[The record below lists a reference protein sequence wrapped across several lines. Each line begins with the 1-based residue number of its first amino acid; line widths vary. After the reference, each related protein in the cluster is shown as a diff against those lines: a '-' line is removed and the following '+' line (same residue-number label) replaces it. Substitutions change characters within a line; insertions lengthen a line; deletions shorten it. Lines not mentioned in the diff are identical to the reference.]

1 MKILIFIILSYSI
14 LSNSSFAA
22 EKNDC
27 KKFKRFTKEHISCIA
42 QNLKKIT
49 LKGTDKI
56 KKDFNAAGDEVK
68 DDANKIKDK
77 TKLIIEKG
85 KEKIN

>member
-14 LSNSSFAA
+14 LSNSSFAT

-56 KKDFNAAGDEVK
+56 KKDVDIASDVVK
-68 DDANKIKDK
+68 DDALKVKDK
-77 TKLIIEKG
+77 TEKLIEKG
-85 KEKIN
+85 KEKLN